1 MGPSAKV
8 CLGGA
13 GTEEAGC
20 DPAEGP
26 GNWVSTG
33 RLSPHPHSCSLDSW
47 PAAAG
52 HSNWPSPRTPW
63 DTDPSTQT
71 PGPPPQHP

>member
-20 DPAEGP
+20 DPAEG
-26 GNWVSTG
+26 SQ
-33 RLSPHPHSCSLDSW
+33 LACCSRSQQLAFPQDTL
-47 PAAAG
+47 G
-52 HSNWPSPRTPW
+52 H
-63 DTDPSTQT
+63 
-71 PGPPPQHP
+71 